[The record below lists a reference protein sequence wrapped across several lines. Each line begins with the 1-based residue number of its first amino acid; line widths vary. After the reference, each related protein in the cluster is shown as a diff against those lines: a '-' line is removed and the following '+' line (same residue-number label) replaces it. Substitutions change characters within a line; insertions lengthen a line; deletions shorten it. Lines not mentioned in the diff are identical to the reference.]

1 VTGQTVPPSTA
12 EARVVWRDGDLE
24 LTTCPVRALTPD
36 VQATLA
42 RFEQTHT
49 LTIGMGVTQYTLSRL
64 PGPGALDAQDA
75 RTMAELAYVQQLQNA
90 LLLPR
95 PRAARRDRADRE
107 AR

>member
-1 VTGQTVPPSTA
+1 MGLAVPPSTA
-12 EARVVWRDGDLE
+12 EARVVWRDDDLE

-42 RFEQTHT
+42 QFAQTHT
-49 LTIGMGVTQYTLSRL
+49 LTIGVGVAQYALARL

-75 RTMAELAYVQQLQNA
+75 RTMVELEYVQRLQNA
-90 LLLPR
+90 LLIPR
-95 PRAARRDRADRE
+95 PRASARREAGRE